1 MEKSDYINID
11 KIKDKKL
18 YNPEKKEEIEFESL
32 YKTLS
37 SNQLLYVVFF
47 RRWGWVFCKA
57 GALELSKTFEK
68 VNKEYPSRLR
78 FVGVGVEELG
88 YDEFKKQGYFKNEL
102 FVNRGKTIYK
112 ALNFQRPSCLSC
124 WGFCKKDVFKRYKEI
139 ETKFSEKKLKTEVN
153 TKSDQLQMGGS
164 IMITPTGSIIFQH
177 QDSYYGDHAKEE
189 AILDCINNYFG
200 DDNLKNN
207 KSFKRE
213 TEAMNI
219 LPRK

>member
-18 YNPEKKEEIEFESL
+18 YDPDKKEEIDFESL

-57 GALELSKTFEK
+57 GALELSKTFDK

-102 FVNRGKTIYK
+102 YVNRGKTIYK
-112 ALNFQRPSCLSC
+112 ALNFQRPGCLTC

-139 ETKFSEKKLKTEVN
+139 ENKFSEKKLKTDVVV
-153 TKSDQLQMGGS
+153 KSDQLQMGGS
-164 IMITPTGSIIFQH
+164 IMITPTGNLIFQH

-189 AILDCINNYFG
+189 AILEVINNYFG
-200 DDNLKNN
+200 NENPGIN
-207 KSFKRE
+207 RSFKGEE
-213 TEAMNI
+213 TNMNMI
-219 LPRK
+219 PRK